1 MTDISPLSVVHPG
14 AKIGPDCVIGP
25 FCTIGEHVEIGARTC
40 LKSHVVIDGYT
51 TIGEDCVVYPF
62 VSLGID
68 SQDQKHLKDSVTY
81 TRIGDRNTLREF
93 VSVHGGTEAGSVTE
107 IGNDCALLT
116 QAHVGHNSRVGN
128 HVVMSHS
135 ATLAGHVV
143 VGDHA
148 NIGGLAAVHQ
158 FCQIGPVAMIAG
170 MARVVQDVLPYT
182 IAEGFPAHMRVVN
195 KVGLERAGFSKQKIA
210 EIRKAF
216 RILFTRDLRLEE
228 AVAEVRKEI
237 GESDE
242 INIMLDAIA
251 RSQRGLARP
260 DSATFEMNVG

>member
-1 MTDISPLSVVHPG
+1 MNL
-14 AKIGPDCVIGP
+14 
-25 FCTIGEHVEIGARTC
+25 F
-40 LKSHVVIDGYT
+40 LYT
-51 TIGEDCVVYPF
+51 AAP
-62 VSLGID
+62 
-68 SQDQKHLKDSVTY
+68 KW
-81 TRIGDRNTLREF
+81 
-93 VSVHGGTEAGSVTE
+93 GSVTA
-107 IGNDCALLT
+107 IGNDCALLA
-116 QAHVGHNSRVGN
+116 QAHVAHNCQVGN

-158 FCQIGPVAMIAG
+158 FCQIGPVAMVAG

-195 KVGLERAGFSKQKIA
+195 KVGLERAGFSAQKIK

-228 AVAEVRKEI
+228 AVAEVRKER
-237 GESDE
+237 SV
-242 INIMLDAIA
+242 NPMRSKPCWTPLSA
-251 RSQRGLARP
+251 RNGDSRGPIPQPLK
-260 DSATFEMNVG
+260 

>member
-1 MTDISPLSVVHPG
+1 
-14 AKIGPDCVIGP
+14 
-25 FCTIGEHVEIGARTC
+25 
-40 LKSHVVIDGYT
+40 
-51 TIGEDCVVYPF
+51 

-68 SQDQKHLKDSVTY
+68 SQDQKHIRDSVTY
-81 TRIGDRNTLREF
+81 TRIGDRSTLREF
-93 VSVHGGTEAGSVTE
+93 VSVHSGTEAGSATE
-107 IGNDCALLT
+107 IGNDCSFLT
-116 QAHVGHNSRVGN
+116 QAHVGHNCRVGN

-143 VGDHA
+143 VGDYA

-158 FCQIGPVAMIAG
+158 FCLIGPVAMVAG

-195 KVGLERAGFSKQKIA
+195 KVGLERAGFSTQKIK

-228 AVAEVRKEI
+228 AVAEVRREI

-242 INIMLDAIA
+242 INIMLDAIE

>member
-1 MTDISPLSVVHPG
+1 MT
-14 AKIGPDCVIGP
+14 A
-25 FCTIGEHVEIGARTC
+25 
-40 LKSHVVIDGYT
+40 
-51 TIGEDCVVYPF
+51 
-62 VSLGID
+62 
-68 SQDQKHLKDSVTY
+68 
-81 TRIGDRNTLREF
+81 
-93 VSVHGGTEAGSVTE
+93 
-107 IGNDCALLT
+107 IGNDCALLA
-116 QAHVGHNSRVGN
+116 QAHVAHNCQVGN

-158 FCQIGPVAMIAG
+158 FCQIGPVAMVAG

-195 KVGLERAGFSKQKIA
+195 KVGLERAGFSAQKIK

-242 INIMLDAIA
+242 IKTMLDAIE